1 MSTTSSPPPSP
12 AETDRPAIDVAGNE
26 LRLFTESPEMIA
38 ALTADVRTAR
48 RRVWIETYTIAADDT
63 VAGLIEAL
71 KERAAAGVECRLL
84 YDSVGSLSTPT
95 AFFDDLRQ
103 AGILVH
109 GYHSLSGMFWQTRF
123 FRRFNRRN
131 HRKLAVIDDE
141 IGYFGGMNLVDQSG
155 PPILRNNKVE
165 PERTGRP
172 WRDVHV
178 RLLGPA
184 QTHIASAM
192 NDLWLRVLRKPRPT
206 LELWPT
212 RELFSGKDD
221 AIYFFDSRPTHRQ
234 RRPDK
239 VMASILKRAHEKIV
253 VAMAY
258 FVPLRV
264 ILLQLFKARKRGVD
278 VELIL
283 PGASDVPAVQWAA
296 RHLYRIL
303 LRRGIRIYE
312 REDQMLH
319 SKAMVVDG
327 RTSVV
332 GSCNFDPRS
341 LRINLEFFGVVR
353 SGAFAA
359 ALEQVFVYEKAH
371 SLPIDMRQLE
381 KTPWYRRWLH
391 RFAWWY
397 RHWL

>member
-1 MSTTSSPPPSP
+1 MSTTSLPTFARDADP
-12 AETDRPAIDVAGNE
+12 PAIDVAGN
-26 LRLFTESPEMIA
+26 RLQLFAESPEMIA
-38 ALTADVRTAR
+38 SLTADICAAQ

-63 VAGLIEAL
+63 VAGLIDAL
-71 KERAAAGVECRLL
+71 KRRAAAGVECRLL
-84 YDSVGSLSTPT
+84 YDSVGSISTPN

-109 GYHSLSGMFWQTRF
+109 GYHSLGAVFWQSEF
-123 FRRFNRRN
+123 FSRFNRRN

-155 PPILRNNKVE
+155 PPILRNDKVE
-165 PERTGRP
+165 SERTGRP

-178 RLLGPA
+178 RLIGPA
-184 QTHIASAM
+184 QADIGAAM
-192 NDLWLRVLRKPRPT
+192 NDLWLRVLDQPRPP
-206 LELWPT
+206 LKLWPI
-212 RELFSGKDD
+212 RELFSGQEDGVF
-221 AIYFFDSRPTHRQ
+221 FFDSRPTHAL

-239 VMASILKRAHEKIV
+239 VIASLLKRAREKVV

-258 FVPLRV
+258 FLPLAV
-264 ILLQLFKARKRGVD
+264 ILRQLLKARKRGVD

-283 PGASDVPAVQWAA
+283 PGVSDVPAVQWAA
-296 RHLYRIL
+296 RHLYRSL
-303 LRRGIRIYE
+303 LKRGIRIYE

-319 SKAMVVDG
+319 SKAMVVDA

-341 LRINLEFFGVVR
+341 LRINLEFFGVIR
-353 SGAFAA
+353 SAAFAA
-359 ALEQVFVYEKAH
+359 ALEQVCVYERAH
-371 SLPIDMRQLE
+371 SRPIDMHQHE
-381 KTPWYRRWLH
+381 NTPWYRRWLH
-391 RFAWWY
+391 RLAWWF

>member
-1 MSTTSSPPPSP
+1 MSTTSLPTSS
-12 AETDRPAIDVAGNE
+12 AEADRPAIDVAGNR
-26 LRLFTESPEMIA
+26 LRLFAESPEMIA
-38 ALTADVRTAR
+38 ALTADIRSAQ

-84 YDSVGSLSTPT
+84 YDSVGSISTPT
-95 AFFDDLRQ
+95 SFFDDLSQ

-109 GYHSLSGMFWQTRF
+109 GYHSLSSMFWQSEF
-123 FRRFNRRN
+123 FSRFNRRN

-155 PPILRNNKVE
+155 PPILRNDKVE

-178 RLLGPA
+178 RLVGLGQA
-184 QTHIASAM
+184 EIAAAM
-192 NDLWLRVLRKPRPT
+192 NDLWLRVLDQPRPP
-206 LELWPT
+206 LKLWPIN
-212 RELFSGKDD
+212 ELFSGNGDGVF
-221 AIYFFDSRPTHRQ
+221 FFDSRPTHAL

-258 FVPLRV
+258 FVPLTV
-264 ILLQLFKARKRGVD
+264 ILRQLLKARKRGVD

-283 PGASDVPAVQWAA
+283 PGVSDVPAVQWAA
-296 RHLYRIL
+296 RHLYRSL
-303 LRRGIRIYE
+303 LKRGIRIYE

-353 SGAFAA
+353 SEAFAA
-359 ALEQVFVYEKAH
+359 ALEQVCVYEKAH
-371 SLPIDMRQLE
+371 SLPIDMHQHD
-381 KTPWYRRWLH
+381 KTPWYQRWLQQL
-391 RFAWWY
+391 AWWC

>member
-1 MSTTSSPPPSP
+1 MSTTSLPPSP
-12 AETDRPAIDVAGNE
+12 AETDRPAIDVAGNR
-26 LRLFTESPEMIA
+26 LRLFTESPEMITS
-38 ALTADVRTAR
+38 LTADVRSAQ
-48 RRVWIETYTIAADDT
+48 RRVWIETYTIASDDT
-63 VAGLIEAL
+63 VAGLIKAL

-84 YDSVGSLSTPT
+84 YDCVGSISTPN
-95 AFFDDLRQ
+95 AFFEDLRK

-109 GYHSLSGMFWQTRF
+109 GYHSLSSMFWQSEF
-123 FRRFNRRN
+123 FSRFNRRN

-155 PPILRNNKVE
+155 PPILRSDKVE

-178 RLLGPA
+178 RLAGPG
-184 QTHIASAM
+184 QTDIAAAM
-192 NDLWLRVLRKPRPT
+192 NDLWLRVLDQPRPP
-206 LELWPT
+206 LKLWPIQ
-212 RELFSGKDD
+212 ELFSGKGEGVF
-221 AIYFFDSRPTHRQ
+221 FFDSRPTHSL

-258 FVPLRV
+258 FVPLTV
-264 ILLQLFKARKRGVD
+264 ILRQLLKARKRGVD

-283 PGASDVPAVQWAA
+283 PGVSDVPAVQWAA
-296 RHLYRIL
+296 RYLYRSL
-303 LRRGIRIYE
+303 LKRGIRIYE

-327 RTSVV
+327 RTSVI

-341 LRINLEFFGVVR
+341 LRINLEFFGVIR
-353 SGAFAA
+353 SETFAA
-359 ALEQVFVYEKAH
+359 ALEQVCVYEKAH
-371 SLPIDMRQLE
+371 SRPIDMHQHE
-381 KTPWYRRWLH
+381 NTPWYQRSLQQL
-391 RFAWWY
+391 AWWF
-397 RHWL
+397 RNWL